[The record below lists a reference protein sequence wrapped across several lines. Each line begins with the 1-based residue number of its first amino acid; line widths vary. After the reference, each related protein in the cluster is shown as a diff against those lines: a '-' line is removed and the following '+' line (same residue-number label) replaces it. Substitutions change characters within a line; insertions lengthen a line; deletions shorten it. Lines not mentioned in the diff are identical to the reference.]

1 MFNLKLI
8 NYMNL
13 EIKKLWRETG
23 MNSLIAI
30 VLFGAL
36 LGVLYLV
43 EMLIP
48 SVSGQLLSFH
58 DAAFCVGIP
67 ASIIGVAYILSIKNP
82 ANYTGFYAGIVMSAL
97 LGIQFFLNGLYDL
110 TFLYFVVF
118 IPFQIMSI
126 RSWTKSSNSDS
137 AEPFNPEFLNIKTML
152 LSLLAFVVITL
163 VDYVFATF
171 VMHQDTLCDNILGK
185 FVSGALI
192 ASSVLANYW
201 LIYKKNDSWIYWI
214 IYSFAGIT
222 LNIIYLNIF
231 SIVLFA
237 FFLVINGMAGV
248 AWIKMTPK
256 ENYGWLKG
264 K

>member
-23 MNSLIAI
+23 INSLIAI

-82 ANYTGFYAGIVMSAL
+82 ANYTGFYIGIGMSAL
-97 LGIQFFLNGLYDL
+97 LGVQFYLNHLYDL
-110 TFLYFVVF
+110 TVLYFLVF

-126 RSWTKSSNSDS
+126 RSWTKSADS
-137 AEPFNPEFLNIKTML
+137 EAAEPFSPKFLSWKPML
-152 LSLLAFVVITL
+152 FSL
-163 VDYVFATF
+163 
-171 VMHQDTLCDNILGK
+171 
-185 FVSGALI
+185 
-192 ASSVLANYW
+192 
-201 LIYKKNDSWIYWI
+201 
-214 IYSFAGIT
+214 
-222 LNIIYLNIF
+222 
-231 SIVLFA
+231 
-237 FFLVINGMAGV
+237 
-248 AWIKMTPK
+248 
-256 ENYGWLKG
+256 
-264 K
+264 